1 MAEFTKE
8 FNIERDSGAYRDFI
22 DDLLVELGETF
33 SHNIPPF
40 PVQQNPPT
48 RWFNIILRTNNHCI
62 RLSIRRD
69 NL

>member
-22 DDLLVELGETF
+22 DDLRIELGETF
-33 SHNIPPF
+33 SHNIPLL

-62 RLSIRRD
+62 KLRIRQD